1 MAEDKR
7 IRIAADTTP
16 LRQLREE
23 AVSLYR
29 EINQTSMQSAQEA
42 EKSISQ
48 LREQLALMEDR
59 NELERLL
66 LDLKRQSAAIDAT
79 TMQKPS
85 PMPERPIRRQ
95 PPTEELPRP
104 EQPTIDPET
113 GSITWDVSPRRK
125 EEPVQPEPRLE
136 TDVEEPEEK
145 PAPRRRRRKVQEPIP
160 DVEPIIDEETG
171 SMTWDVSPRRKEEP
185 VQPEPRLETD
195 VEEPEEK
202 PAPRRRRRKVQEPI
216 PDVEPIIDEET
227 GSMTWDL
234 TRKPQR
240 ERVTPIERGVE
251 REEPTTKETQKE
263 ILREINRHV
272 ENIDESVTNVDNSKN
287 FQDNSENRTDNSRH
301 TENITENVV
310 NIEKNTQT
318 ITENT
323 TAIREKGN
331 LEVVSEQPNR
341 PLLREDDRIQRRP
354 EITDNGQTEIKFSD
368 EGIIRAITRLG
379 VVTDNIGRDVISAL
393 RGLEKGTGEENQRTS
408 ITRYLETIANSV
420 SVIEDSAENILEE
433 IQKAVSGSGFGGG
446 TGTPGGIVP
455 PTGST
460 GGIGGGLNIFGGGLK
475 GILGGLGALTA
486 FNTAKNVL
494 SERYFRQQEFEAR
507 SQYQGTVET
516 AANYTRLQAA
526 NQADAFRWIPLIG
539 DTIAKSIE
547 LPAQLA
553 AEKMM
558 ATFGKYAEG
567 ERRVI
572 PYAQVM
578 GVSAGEAFRQAGRE
592 GSYAAESLG
601 MDYASY
607 LGRRAELIRAGGG
620 RFVGGNEYDP
630 YAVRETQSVMAAER
644 LFGLSPN
651 AVNRLQG
658 AMRFGDQDSGTGA
671 SAIIREFEQ
680 AMKNLGIPF
689 EQIASTM
696 EESLDTFIT
705 QSDQILSKRGE
716 FDAKELAAMF
726 SGIRQATGL
735 QGRQLERVQQAFTG
749 QGISKDEV
757 TNAMLVRSIQEVM
770 PDKTSYSEIQEEL
783 EKIRAGAADPEVMEN
798 FLNRVVE
805 RTGGGSE
812 QLRLAMSEIFPNL
825 SWNDINST
833 IQKDSDP
840 SKLVSNLFDLYK
852 QASQRI
858 RETPTEAYDRDA
870 ARRTVGT
877 GETILASDM
886 NRQMSEGAN
895 ILGEIRDLVREINDR
910 GKKVADMELEVPKEK
925 IIQQSATGGS
935 GLVNM
940 STVSGGVD
948 AGRAIS
954 QWFKRAL
961 DEWARERVNGVS
973 EANKV
978 IQQER

>member
-42 EKSISQ
+42 DKSISQ

-79 TMQKPS
+79 TIQKPS

-104 EQPTIDPET
+104 EQPIIDPET

-125 EEPVQPEPRLE
+125 EEPVQPEPR
-136 TDVEEPEEK
+136 P
-145 PAPRRRRRKVQEPIP
+145 
-160 DVEPIIDEETG
+160 
-171 SMTWDVSPRRKEEP
+171 
-185 VQPEPRLETD
+185 ETD

-240 ERVTPIERGVE
+240 ERVPPIERGTE
-251 REEPTTKETQKE
+251 EEPTTKETQKE

-323 TAIREKGN
+323 TAIKEKGN
-331 LEVVSEQPNR
+331 LNAVSEQSNR

-379 VVTDNIGRDVISAL
+379 AVTDNIGRDVISAL
-393 RGLEKGTGEENQRTS
+393 RGLEKGSGEENQKTS

-433 IQKAVSGSGFGGG
+433 MQKATSGSGFGGG

-460 GGIGGGLNIFGGGLK
+460 GGIGGLNIFGGGLK
-475 GILGGLGALTA
+475 GILGGLGGLAA

-630 YAVRETQSVMAAER
+630 YAVKETQSVMAAER

-696 EESLDTFIT
+696 EESLDTFVT

>member
-42 EKSISQ
+42 DKSISQ

-79 TMQKPS
+79 TIQKPS

-104 EQPTIDPET
+104 EQPIIDPET

-125 EEPVQPEPRLE
+125 EEPVQPELRRKEPIPE
-136 TDVEEPEEK
+136 TDVEEPLLTEEL
-145 PAPRRRRRKVQEPIP
+145 
-160 DVEPIIDEETG
+160 EE
-171 SMTWDVSPRRKEEP
+171 RP
-185 VQPEPRLETD
+185 V
-195 VEEPEEK
+195 
-202 PAPRRRRRKVQEPI
+202 PRRRRRKVQEPI

-240 ERVTPIERGVE
+240 GKVTPIERSVG
-251 REEPTTKETQKE
+251 EEPITKETQKE

-323 TAIREKGN
+323 TAIKEKGN
-331 LEVVSEQPNR
+331 LNAVSEQSNR

-379 VVTDNIGRDVISAL
+379 AVTDNIGRDVISAL
-393 RGLEKGTGEENQRTS
+393 RGLEKGSGEENQKTS

-433 IQKAVSGSGFGGG
+433 MQKATSGSGFGGG

-460 GGIGGGLNIFGGGLK
+460 GGIGGLNIFGGGLK
-475 GILGGLGALTA
+475 GILGGLGGLAA

-696 EESLDTFIT
+696 EESLDTFVT

-749 QGISKDEV
+749 QGMSKDEV

-783 EKIRAGAADPEVMEN
+783 EKIRAGAADSKVMEN

>member
-7 IRIAADTTP
+7 IRIVADTTP

-104 EQPTIDPET
+104 EQPIIDPET

-125 EEPVQPEPRLE
+125 EEPVQPEPRRKGQRPEME
-136 TDVEEPEEK
+136 TDVEEPL
-145 PAPRRRRRKVQEPIP
+145 PI
-160 DVEPIIDEETG
+160 
-171 SMTWDVSPRRKEEP
+171 
-185 VQPEPRLETD
+185 
-195 VEEPEEK
+195 EEPEER

-240 ERVTPIERGVE
+240 ERVTPTERGAE
-251 REEPTTKETQKE
+251 KEEPTTKETQKE

-323 TAIREKGN
+323 TAIKEKGN
-331 LEVVSEQPNR
+331 LNAVSEQSNR

-460 GGIGGGLNIFGGGLK
+460 GGIGGLNIFGGGLK
-475 GILGGLGALTA
+475 GILGGLGGLAA

-494 SERYFRQQEFEAR
+494 SERYFRNQEFEAR

-526 NQADAFRWIPLIG
+526 NQADAYRWIPLVG
-539 DTIAKSIE
+539 DVIAKSIE

-558 ATFGKYAEG
+558 TTFGKYAEG

-689 EQIASTM
+689 EEIASTM

-749 QGISKDEV
+749 QGMSKDEV

-783 EKIRAGAADPEVMEN
+783 EKIRAGEANPEVMEN

-840 SKLVSNLFDLYK
+840 SKLVSNLFDLYR
-852 QASQRI
+852 QSSQRI
-858 RETPTEAYDRDA
+858 RETSTEAYDKDA
-870 ARRTVGT
+870 ARRTVGA
-877 GETILASDM
+877 GETILAGDM

-895 ILGEIRDLVREINDR
+895 QLKEIVRLLTNIDNNT
-910 GKKVADMELEVPKEK
+910 KEK
-925 IIQQSATGGS
+925 EKPVESGPVTRSMVSGGA
-935 GLVNM
+935 GLVNAEN
-940 STVSGGVD
+940 VSSGVE
-948 AGRAIS
+948 AGRMLS
-954 QWFKRAL
+954 QWFKRVL
-961 DEWARERVNGVS
+961 DDWARERVGNMAVS

>member
-42 EKSISQ
+42 DKSISQ

-79 TMQKPS
+79 TIQKPS

-104 EQPTIDPET
+104 EQPIIDPET

-125 EEPVQPEPRLE
+125 EEPVQPEPRRKEPRPEME
-136 TDVEEPEEK
+136 TDVEEPLS
-145 PAPRRRRRKVQEPIP
+145 
-160 DVEPIIDEETG
+160 T
-171 SMTWDVSPRRKEEP
+171 
-185 VQPEPRLETD
+185 
-195 VEEPEEK
+195 EEPEER
-202 PAPRRRRRKVQEPI
+202 PVPRRRRRKVQEPI

-240 ERVTPIERGVE
+240 GKVTPIERSVG
-251 REEPTTKETQKE
+251 EEPITKETQKE

-310 NIEKNTQT
+310 NIEKNTKT

-323 TAIREKGN
+323 TAIKEKGN
-331 LEVVSEQPNR
+331 LNAVSEQSNR

-379 VVTDNIGRDVISAL
+379 AVTDNIGRDVISAL
-393 RGLEKGTGEENQRTS
+393 RGLEKGSGEKNQKTS

-433 IQKAVSGSGFGGG
+433 MQKATSGSGFGGG

-460 GGIGGGLNIFGGGLK
+460 GGIGGLNIFGRGLK
-475 GILGGLGALTA
+475 GILGGLGGLAA
-486 FNTAKNVL
+486 FKTAKNVL

-630 YAVRETQSVMAAER
+630 YAVKETQSVMAAER

-696 EESLDTFIT
+696 EESLDTFVT

-783 EKIRAGAADPEVMEN
+783 EKIRAGAADPKVMEN

>member
-42 EKSISQ
+42 DKSISQ

-79 TMQKPS
+79 TIQKPS

-104 EQPTIDPET
+104 EQPIIDPET

-125 EEPVQPEPRLE
+125 EEPVQLEPRRKEPIPE
-136 TDVEEPEEK
+136 TDVEEPLLTEEL
-145 PAPRRRRRKVQEPIP
+145 
-160 DVEPIIDEETG
+160 EE
-171 SMTWDVSPRRKEEP
+171 RP
-185 VQPEPRLETD
+185 V
-195 VEEPEEK
+195 
-202 PAPRRRRRKVQEPI
+202 PRRRRRKVQEPI

-240 ERVTPIERGVE
+240 ERVTPIERGTE
-251 REEPTTKETQKE
+251 EEPTTKETQKE

-323 TAIREKGN
+323 TAIKEKGN
-331 LEVVSEQPNR
+331 LNAVSEQSNR

-379 VVTDNIGRDVISAL
+379 AVTDNIGRDVISAL
-393 RGLEKGTGEENQRTS
+393 RGLEKGSGEENQKTS

-433 IQKAVSGSGFGGG
+433 MQKATSGSGFGGG

-460 GGIGGGLNIFGGGLK
+460 GGIGGLNIFGGGLK
-475 GILGGLGALTA
+475 GILGGLGGLAA

-630 YAVRETQSVMAAER
+630 YAVKETQSVMAAER

-696 EESLDTFIT
+696 EESLDTFVT

-910 GKKVADMELEVPKEK
+910 GKKVADMELEIPKEK

>member
-42 EKSISQ
+42 DKSISQ

-79 TMQKPS
+79 TIQKPS

-125 EEPVQPEPRLE
+125 EEPVQPEPRRKEPIPE
-136 TDVEEPEEK
+136 TDVEEPLLTEEL
-145 PAPRRRRRKVQEPIP
+145 
-160 DVEPIIDEETG
+160 EE
-171 SMTWDVSPRRKEEP
+171 RP
-185 VQPEPRLETD
+185 V
-195 VEEPEEK
+195 
-202 PAPRRRRRKVQEPI
+202 PRRRRRKVQEPI

-240 ERVTPIERGVE
+240 ERVPPIERGTE
-251 REEPTTKETQKE
+251 EEPTTKETQKE

-323 TAIREKGN
+323 TAIKEKGN
-331 LEVVSEQPNR
+331 LNAVSEQSNR

-379 VVTDNIGRDVISAL
+379 AVTDNIGRDVISAL
-393 RGLEKGTGEENQRTS
+393 RGLEKGSGEENQKTS

-433 IQKAVSGSGFGGG
+433 MQKATSGSGFGGG

-460 GGIGGGLNIFGGGLK
+460 GGIGGLNIFGGGLK
-475 GILGGLGALTA
+475 GILGGLGGLAA

-696 EESLDTFIT
+696 EESLDTFVT

-716 FDAKELAAMF
+716 FDAKEIAAMF

>member
-79 TMQKPS
+79 TIQKPS

-104 EQPTIDPET
+104 EQPIIDPET

-125 EEPVQPEPRLE
+125 EEPVQPEPRRKEPRPE
-136 TDVEEPEEK
+136 TDVEESLPTEEPEEK
-145 PAPRRRRRKVQEPIP
+145 PV
-160 DVEPIIDEETG
+160 
-171 SMTWDVSPRRKEEP
+171 
-185 VQPEPRLETD
+185 
-195 VEEPEEK
+195 
-202 PAPRRRRRKVQEPI
+202 PRRRRRKVQEPI

-240 ERVTPIERGVE
+240 ERVPPIERGTE
-251 REEPTTKETQKE
+251 EEPTTKETQKE

-323 TAIREKGN
+323 TAIKEKGN
-331 LEVVSEQPNR
+331 LNAVSEQSNR

-393 RGLEKGTGEENQRTS
+393 RGLEKGSGEENQKTS

-460 GGIGGGLNIFGGGLK
+460 GGIGGLNIFGGGLK
-475 GILGGLGALTA
+475 GILGGLGGLAA

-494 SERYFRQQEFEAR
+494 SERYFRNQEFEAR

-526 NQADAFRWIPLIG
+526 NQADAYRWIPLVG
-539 DTIAKSIE
+539 DVIAKSIE

-630 YAVRETQSVMAAER
+630 YAVGETQSVMAAER

-696 EESLDTFIT
+696 EESLDTFVT

-825 SWNDINST
+825 SWSDINST

-858 RETPTEAYDRDA
+858 KETPAEAYDRGA
-870 ARRTVGT
+870 ARRTVGA
-877 GETILASDM
+877 GETILAGDM

-895 ILGEIRDLVREINDR
+895 QLKEIVRLLTNIDNNT
-910 GKKVADMELEVPKEK
+910 KEK
-925 IIQQSATGGS
+925 PVESGPVTRSMVSGGT
-935 GLVNM
+935 GLVNAEN
-940 STVSGGVD
+940 VSSGVE
-948 AGRAIS
+948 AGRMLS
-954 QWFKRAL
+954 QWFKRVL
-961 DEWARERVNGVS
+961 DDWARERVGNMAVS

>member
-42 EKSISQ
+42 DKSISQ

-79 TMQKPS
+79 TIQKPS

-104 EQPTIDPET
+104 EQPIIDPET

-125 EEPVQPEPRLE
+125 EEPVQPEPR
-136 TDVEEPEEK
+136 P
-145 PAPRRRRRKVQEPIP
+145 
-160 DVEPIIDEETG
+160 
-171 SMTWDVSPRRKEEP
+171 
-185 VQPEPRLETD
+185 ETD

-240 ERVTPIERGVE
+240 ERVPPIERGTE
-251 REEPTTKETQKE
+251 EEPTTKETQKE

-323 TAIREKGN
+323 TAIKEKGN
-331 LEVVSEQPNR
+331 LNAVSEQSNR

-379 VVTDNIGRDVISAL
+379 AVTDNIGRDVISAL
-393 RGLEKGTGEENQRTS
+393 RGLEKGAGEENQKTS

-433 IQKAVSGSGFGGG
+433 MQKATSGSGFGGG

-460 GGIGGGLNIFGGGLK
+460 GGIGGLNIFGGGLK
-475 GILGGLGALTA
+475 GILGGLGGLAA

-696 EESLDTFIT
+696 EESLDTFVT

>member
-42 EKSISQ
+42 DKSISQ

-79 TMQKPS
+79 TIQKPS

-104 EQPTIDPET
+104 EQPIIDPET
-113 GSITWDVSPRRK
+113 GSITWDVSLRRK
-125 EEPVQPEPRLE
+125 EEPVQPEPRRKEPIPE
-136 TDVEEPEEK
+136 TDVEEPLLTEEL
-145 PAPRRRRRKVQEPIP
+145 
-160 DVEPIIDEETG
+160 EE
-171 SMTWDVSPRRKEEP
+171 RP
-185 VQPEPRLETD
+185 V
-195 VEEPEEK
+195 
-202 PAPRRRRRKVQEPI
+202 PRRRRRKVQEPI

-240 ERVTPIERGVE
+240 ERVTPIERGTE
-251 REEPTTKETQKE
+251 EEPTTKETQKE

-323 TAIREKGN
+323 TAIKEKGN
-331 LEVVSEQPNR
+331 LNAVSEQSNR

-379 VVTDNIGRDVISAL
+379 AVTDNIGRDVISAL
-393 RGLEKGTGEENQRTS
+393 RGLEKGSGEENQKTS

-433 IQKAVSGSGFGGG
+433 MQKATSGSGFGGG

-460 GGIGGGLNIFGGGLK
+460 GGIGGLNIFGGGLK
-475 GILGGLGALTA
+475 GILGGLGGLAA

-689 EQIASTM
+689 EQLASTM
-696 EESLDTFIT
+696 EESLDTFVT

-783 EKIRAGAADPEVMEN
+783 EKIRAGAADPKVMEN

>member
-125 EEPVQPEPRLE
+125 EETVQPEPRRKGQRPEME
-136 TDVEEPEEK
+136 TDVEEPL
-145 PAPRRRRRKVQEPIP
+145 PI
-160 DVEPIIDEETG
+160 
-171 SMTWDVSPRRKEEP
+171 
-185 VQPEPRLETD
+185 
-195 VEEPEEK
+195 EEPEER

-323 TAIREKGN
+323 TAIKEKGN
-331 LEVVSEQPNR
+331 LNAVSEQSNR

-433 IQKAVSGSGFGGG
+433 MQKATSGSGFGGG

-460 GGIGGGLNIFGGGLK
+460 GGIGGLNIFGGGLK
-475 GILGGLGALTA
+475 GILGGLGGLAA

-658 AMRFGDQDSGTGA
+658 AMRFGDQNSGTGA

-696 EESLDTFIT
+696 EESLDTFVT

-749 QGISKDEV
+749 QGMSKDEV

-858 RETPTEAYDRDA
+858 KETPAEAYDRGA
-870 ARRTVGT
+870 ARRTVGA
-877 GETILASDM
+877 GETILAGDM
-886 NRQMSEGAN
+886 NRQMSEGAKQLKEIVRLLTN
-895 ILGEIRDLVREINDR
+895 IDNNT
-910 GKKVADMELEVPKEK
+910 KEK
-925 IIQQSATGGS
+925 EKPVESGPVTRSMVSGGA
-935 GLVNM
+935 GLVNAEN
-940 STVSGGVD
+940 VSSGVE
-948 AGRAIS
+948 AGRMLS
-954 QWFKRAL
+954 QWFKRVL
-961 DEWARERVNGVS
+961 DDWARERVGNMAVS

>member
-113 GSITWDVSPRRK
+113 GSI
-125 EEPVQPEPRLE
+125 
-136 TDVEEPEEK
+136 
-145 PAPRRRRRKVQEPIP
+145 
-160 DVEPIIDEETG
+160 
-171 SMTWDVSPRRKEEP
+171 TWDVSPRRKEEP

-516 AANYTRLQAA
+516 ATNYTRLQAA

-658 AMRFGDQDSGTGA
+658 AMRFGDQNSGTGA

-696 EESLDTFIT
+696 EESLDTFII
-705 QSDQILSKRGE
+705 QSDQILSKRGD
-716 FDAKELAAMF
+716 FDARQLAAMF

-749 QGISKDEV
+749 QGMSKDEV

-783 EKIRAGAADPEVMEN
+783 EKIRAGAANPEVMEN

-858 RETPTEAYDRDA
+858 KETPAEAYDRGA
-870 ARRTVGT
+870 ARRTVGA
-877 GETILASDM
+877 GETILAGDM

-895 ILGEIRDLVREINDR
+895 QLKEI
-910 GKKVADMELEVPKEK
+910 KKVLDSIKEDTAILAGVKDRIDTYAGMPKQIVEDTK
-925 IIQQSATGGS
+925 
-935 GLVNM
+935 L
-940 STVSGGVD
+940 VSGAYKEAGSSDWD
-948 AGRAIS
+948 ALLKGIQMSIS
-954 QWFKRAL
+954 KGFL
-961 DEWARERVNGVS
+961 DIITAGKSRNIPAER
-973 EANKV
+973 
-978 IQQER
+978 

>member
-42 EKSISQ
+42 DKSISQ

-79 TMQKPS
+79 TIQKPS

-104 EQPTIDPET
+104 EQPIIDPET
-113 GSITWDVSPRRK
+113 GSI
-125 EEPVQPEPRLE
+125 
-136 TDVEEPEEK
+136 
-145 PAPRRRRRKVQEPIP
+145 
-160 DVEPIIDEETG
+160 
-171 SMTWDVSPRRKEEP
+171 TWDVSPRRKEEP

-526 NQADAFRWIPLIG
+526 NQADAYRWIPLVG
-539 DTIAKSIE
+539 DVIAKSIE

-658 AMRFGDQDSGTGA
+658 AMRFGDQNSGTGA

-705 QSDQILSKRGE
+705 QSDQILSKRGD
-716 FDAKELAAMF
+716 FDARQLAAMF

-735 QGRQLERVQQAFTG
+735 QGRQLERVQQAFIG
-749 QGISKDEV
+749 QGMSKDEV

-840 SKLVSNLFDLYK
+840 SKLVSNLFDLYR
-852 QASQRI
+852 QSSQRI
-858 RETPTEAYDRDA
+858 RETRAEAYDKDA
-870 ARRTVGT
+870 AKGTVGA
-877 GETILASDM
+877 GETILARDT

-895 ILGEIRDLVREINDR
+895 QLKEI
-910 GKKVADMELEVPKEK
+910 KKVLDSIKEDTAILAGVKDRIDTYAGMPKQIVEDTK
-925 IIQQSATGGS
+925 
-935 GLVNM
+935 L
-940 STVSGGVD
+940 VSGAYKEAGSSDWD
-948 AGRAIS
+948 ALLKGIQMSIS
-954 QWFKRAL
+954 KGFL
-961 DEWARERVNGVS
+961 DIITAGKSRNIPAER
-973 EANKV
+973 
-978 IQQER
+978 

>member
-42 EKSISQ
+42 DKSISQ

-79 TMQKPS
+79 TIQKPS

-104 EQPTIDPET
+104 EQPIIDPET

-125 EEPVQPEPRLE
+125 EEPVQLEPRRKEPIPE
-136 TDVEEPEEK
+136 TDVEEPLLTEEL
-145 PAPRRRRRKVQEPIP
+145 
-160 DVEPIIDEETG
+160 EE
-171 SMTWDVSPRRKEEP
+171 RP
-185 VQPEPRLETD
+185 V
-195 VEEPEEK
+195 
-202 PAPRRRRRKVQEPI
+202 PRRRRRKVQEPI

-240 ERVTPIERGVE
+240 ERVTPIERGTE
-251 REEPTTKETQKE
+251 EEPTTKETQKE

-323 TAIREKGN
+323 TAIKEKGN
-331 LEVVSEQPNR
+331 LNAVSEQSNR

-379 VVTDNIGRDVISAL
+379 AVTDNIGRDVISAL
-393 RGLEKGTGEENQRTS
+393 RGLEKGSGEENQKTS

-433 IQKAVSGSGFGGG
+433 MQKATSGSGFGGG

-460 GGIGGGLNIFGGGLK
+460 GGIGGLNIFGGGLK
-475 GILGGLGALTA
+475 GILGGLGGLAA

-696 EESLDTFIT
+696 EESLDTFVT

-749 QGISKDEV
+749 QGMSKDEV

>member
-42 EKSISQ
+42 DKSISQ

-79 TMQKPS
+79 TIQKPS

-104 EQPTIDPET
+104 EQPIIDPET

-125 EEPVQPEPRLE
+125 EEPVQPEPRRKEPRPEME
-136 TDVEEPEEK
+136 TDVEEPLS
-145 PAPRRRRRKVQEPIP
+145 
-160 DVEPIIDEETG
+160 T
-171 SMTWDVSPRRKEEP
+171 
-185 VQPEPRLETD
+185 
-195 VEEPEEK
+195 EEPEER
-202 PAPRRRRRKVQEPI
+202 PVPRRRRRKVQEPI

-240 ERVTPIERGVE
+240 GKVTPIERSVG
-251 REEPTTKETQKE
+251 EEPITKETQKE

-323 TAIREKGN
+323 TAIKEKGN
-331 LEVVSEQPNR
+331 LNAVSEQSNR

-379 VVTDNIGRDVISAL
+379 AVTDNIGRDVISAL
-393 RGLEKGTGEENQRTS
+393 RGLEKGSGEENQKTS

-433 IQKAVSGSGFGGG
+433 MQKATSGSGFGGG

-460 GGIGGGLNIFGGGLK
+460 GGIGGLNIFGGGLK
-475 GILGGLGALTA
+475 GILGGLGGLAA

-630 YAVRETQSVMAAER
+630 YAVKETQSVMAAER

-696 EESLDTFIT
+696 EESLDTFVT

-783 EKIRAGAADPEVMEN
+783 EKIRAGAADPKVMEN

-948 AGRAIS
+948 TGRAIS

>member
-29 EINQTSMQSAQEA
+29 EINQASMQSAQEA
-42 EKSISQ
+42 DKSISQ

-79 TMQKPS
+79 TIQKPS

-104 EQPTIDPET
+104 EQPIIDPET

-125 EEPVQPEPRLE
+125 EEPVQPEPRRKEPIPE
-136 TDVEEPEEK
+136 TDVEEPLLTEEL
-145 PAPRRRRRKVQEPIP
+145 
-160 DVEPIIDEETG
+160 EE
-171 SMTWDVSPRRKEEP
+171 RP
-185 VQPEPRLETD
+185 V
-195 VEEPEEK
+195 
-202 PAPRRRRRKVQEPI
+202 PRRRRRKVQEPI

-240 ERVTPIERGVE
+240 ERVTPIERGTE
-251 REEPTTKETQKE
+251 EEPTTKETQKE

-323 TAIREKGN
+323 TAIKEKGN
-331 LEVVSEQPNR
+331 LNAVSEQSNR

-379 VVTDNIGRDVISAL
+379 AVTDNIGRDVISAL
-393 RGLEKGTGEENQRTS
+393 RGLEKGSGEENQKTS

-433 IQKAVSGSGFGGG
+433 MQKATSGSGFGGG

-460 GGIGGGLNIFGGGLK
+460 GGIGGLNIFGGGLK
-475 GILGGLGALTA
+475 GILGGLGGLAA

-630 YAVRETQSVMAAER
+630 YAVKETQSVMAAER

-696 EESLDTFIT
+696 EESLDTFVT

-825 SWNDINST
+825 SWSDINST

>member
-29 EINQTSMQSAQEA
+29 EINQASMQSAQEA
-42 EKSISQ
+42 EKSIAQ

-104 EQPTIDPET
+104 EQPIIDPET

-125 EEPVQPEPRLE
+125 EETVQPEPRRKGQRPEME
-136 TDVEEPEEK
+136 TDVEEPL
-145 PAPRRRRRKVQEPIP
+145 PI
-160 DVEPIIDEETG
+160 
-171 SMTWDVSPRRKEEP
+171 
-185 VQPEPRLETD
+185 
-195 VEEPEEK
+195 EEPEER

-301 TENITENVV
+301 TENITE

-408 ITRYLETIANSV
+408 ITRYLETIANYV

-433 IQKAVSGSGFGGG
+433 IQKAVSSNGIGGG
-446 TGTPGGIVP
+446 VGMPGGIVP

-460 GGIGGGLNIFGGGLK
+460 GVNGGGLNIFGGGLK

-658 AMRFGDQDSGTGA
+658 AMRFGDQNSGTGA

-680 AMKNLGIPF
+680 AMKNLDIPF

-705 QSDQILSKRGE
+705 QSDQILSKRGD
-716 FDAKELAAMF
+716 FDARQLAAMF

-749 QGISKDEV
+749 QGMSKDEV

-783 EKIRAGAADPEVMEN
+783 EKIRAGAANPEVMEN

-858 RETPTEAYDRDA
+858 KETPAEAYDRGA
-870 ARRTVGT
+870 ARRTVGA
-877 GETILASDM
+877 GETILAGDM
-886 NRQMSEGAN
+886 NRQMSEGAKQLKEIVRLLTN
-895 ILGEIRDLVREINDR
+895 IDNNT
-910 GKKVADMELEVPKEK
+910 KEK
-925 IIQQSATGGS
+925 KKPVESGPVTRSMVSGGA
-935 GLVNM
+935 GLVNAEN
-940 STVSGGVD
+940 VSSEVE
-948 AGRAIS
+948 AGRMLS
-954 QWFKRAL
+954 QWFKRVL
-961 DEWARERVNGVS
+961 DDWARERVGNMAVS

>member
-125 EEPVQPEPRLE
+125 EEPVQPEPRRKEPRPE
-136 TDVEEPEEK
+136 TDVEESLPTEEPEEK
-145 PAPRRRRRKVQEPIP
+145 PV
-160 DVEPIIDEETG
+160 
-171 SMTWDVSPRRKEEP
+171 
-185 VQPEPRLETD
+185 
-195 VEEPEEK
+195 
-202 PAPRRRRRKVQEPI
+202 PRRRRRKVQEPI

-558 ATFGKYAEG
+558 VTFGKYAEG

-749 QGISKDEV
+749 QGMSKDEV

-858 RETPTEAYDRDA
+858 KETPAEAYDRGA
-870 ARRTVGT
+870 ARRTVGA
-877 GETILASDM
+877 GETILAGDM

-895 ILGEIRDLVREINDR
+895 ILKEIRDLVSEINDR
-910 GKKVADMELEVPKEK
+910 GKKVADIELEVPKEK

>member
-29 EINQTSMQSAQEA
+29 EINQASMQSAQEA
-42 EKSISQ
+42 DKSISQ

-95 PPTEELPRP
+95 LPTEELPRL

-125 EEPVQPEPRLE
+125 EEPVQPEPRRKEPRPEME
-136 TDVEEPEEK
+136 TDVEEPLS
-145 PAPRRRRRKVQEPIP
+145 
-160 DVEPIIDEETG
+160 T
-171 SMTWDVSPRRKEEP
+171 
-185 VQPEPRLETD
+185 
-195 VEEPEEK
+195 EEPEER
-202 PAPRRRRRKVQEPI
+202 PVPRRRRRKVQEPI

-240 ERVTPIERGVE
+240 GKVTPIERGTE
-251 REEPTTKETQKE
+251 EEPTTKETQKE

-310 NIEKNTQT
+310 NIEKNTKT

-323 TAIREKGN
+323 TAIKEKGN
-331 LEVVSEQPNR
+331 LNAVSEQSNR

-379 VVTDNIGRDVISAL
+379 AVTDNIGRDVISAL
-393 RGLEKGTGEENQRTS
+393 RGLEKGSGEENQKTS

-433 IQKAVSGSGFGGG
+433 MQKATSGSGFGGG

-460 GGIGGGLNIFGGGLK
+460 GGIGGLNIFGGGLK
-475 GILGGLGALTA
+475 GILGGLGGLAA

-630 YAVRETQSVMAAER
+630 YAVKETQSVMAAER

-696 EESLDTFIT
+696 EESLDTFVT

-825 SWNDINST
+825 SWSDINST

>member
-125 EEPVQPEPRLE
+125 EKTIQPEPRRKEQRAGDEPSVEEPLS
-136 TDVEEPEEK
+136 VEEPEER
-145 PAPRRRRRKVQEPIP
+145 PVSRRRRRKVQEPIP
-160 DVEPIIDEETG
+160 DVEPTIDEETG
-171 SMTWDVSPRRKEEP
+171 TMTWN
-185 VQPEPRLETD
+185 
-195 VEEPEEK
+195 
-202 PAPRRRRRKVQEPI
+202 
-216 PDVEPIIDEET
+216 
-227 GSMTWDL
+227 L
-234 TRKPQR
+234 TRKPER
-240 ERVTPIERGVE
+240 ERITPTERGLE
-251 REEPTTKETQKE
+251 REEPTTTKETQKE

-331 LEVVSEQPNR
+331 LDVASEQSNR

-379 VVTDNIGRDVISAL
+379 TVTDNVGRDVVSAL
-393 RGLEKGTGEENQRTS
+393 RGLEKGTGEESQRNV
-408 ITRYLETIANSV
+408 TRYLETIANSV
-420 SVIEDSAENILEE
+420 SVIEDSTENILEE
-433 IQKAVSGSGFGGG
+433 IQKVISNNGIGGG
-446 TGTPGGIVP
+446 AGTPGGIVP
-455 PTGST
+455 PTGSA
-460 GGIGGGLNIFGGGLK
+460 GGNGVGLNIFGGGLK
-475 GILGGLGALTA
+475 GILGGLGGLAA

-494 SERYFRQQEFEAR
+494 SERYFRNQEFEAR

-592 GSYAAESLG
+592 GGYAASALG

-680 AMKNLGIPF
+680 AMKNLNIPF
-689 EQIASTM
+689 EEIASTM

-716 FDAKELAAMF
+716 FDAKELAAIL
-726 SGIRQATGL
+726 SATRQATGL
-735 QGRQLERVQQAFTG
+735 SGRQLERVQQAFTG
-749 QGISKDEV
+749 QGMSKDEV

-770 PDKTSYSEIQEEL
+770 PEKTSYSEIQEEL
-783 EKIRAGAADPEVMEN
+783 EKIRSGGASMELMEN
-798 FLNRVVE
+798 FLSKVVE

-825 SWNDINST
+825 SWGDINAT

-840 SKLVSNLFDLYK
+840 SKLISNLADLYK
-852 QASQRI
+852 TAYRRI
-858 RETPTEAYDRDA
+858 DETRAEAYDKDA
-870 ARRTVGT
+870 AKRTVGA
-877 GETILASDM
+877 GETILANDM
-886 NRQMSEGAN
+886 NRQMSAGAG
-895 ILGEIRDLVREINDR
+895 ILKEIRDLVEEINER
-910 GKKVADMELEVPKEK
+910 GKKVADIELEVPKEK

-961 DEWARERVNGVS
+961 DEWARERVGGVS

>member
-125 EEPVQPEPRLE
+125 EETVQPEPRREEQRTDRE
-136 TDVEEPEEK
+136 TDVEESLPAEEPEER
-145 PAPRRRRRKVQEPIP
+145 PAPRRRRRRKVQEPIP
-160 DVEPIIDEETG
+160 DVEPTIDEETG
-171 SMTWDVSPRRKEEP
+171 T
-185 VQPEPRLETD
+185 
-195 VEEPEEK
+195 
-202 PAPRRRRRKVQEPI
+202 
-216 PDVEPIIDEET
+216 
-227 GSMTWDL
+227 MTWDL
-234 TRKPQR
+234 TRRPER
-240 ERVTPIERGVE
+240 ERVTPTERGTE
-251 REEPTTKETQKE
+251 REEPTTTKETQKE
-263 ILREINRHV
+263 LLREINRHV

-301 TENITENVV
+301 TENITEHVV

-379 VVTDNIGRDVISAL
+379 TITDNVGRDVISAL

-516 AANYTRLQAA
+516 GANYTRLQAA

-840 SKLVSNLFDLYK
+840 SKLVSNLFDLYR
-852 QASQRI
+852 QSSQRI
-858 RETPTEAYDRDA
+858 RETSTEAYDKDA
-870 ARRTVGT
+870 ARRTVGA
-877 GETILASDM
+877 GETILAGDM

-895 ILGEIRDLVREINDR
+895 ILKEIRDLVSEINDR
-910 GKKVADMELEVPKEK
+910 GKKVADIELEVPKEK

-961 DEWARERVNGVS
+961 DEWARERVGGVS

>member
-79 TMQKPS
+79 TIQKPS

-104 EQPTIDPET
+104 EQPIIDPET

-125 EEPVQPEPRLE
+125 EEPVQPEPR
-136 TDVEEPEEK
+136 P
-145 PAPRRRRRKVQEPIP
+145 
-160 DVEPIIDEETG
+160 
-171 SMTWDVSPRRKEEP
+171 
-185 VQPEPRLETD
+185 ETD

-240 ERVTPIERGVE
+240 ERVTPIERSVE

-323 TAIREKGN
+323 TAIKEKGN
-331 LEVVSEQPNR
+331 LNAVSEQSNR

-460 GGIGGGLNIFGGGLK
+460 GGIGGLNIFGGGLK
-475 GILGGLGALTA
+475 GILGGLGGLAA

-494 SERYFRQQEFEAR
+494 SERYFRNQEFEAR

-526 NQADAFRWIPLIG
+526 NQADAYRWIPLVG
-539 DTIAKSIE
+539 DVIAKSIE

-689 EQIASTM
+689 EEIASTM

-749 QGISKDEV
+749 QGMSKDEV

-783 EKIRAGAADPEVMEN
+783 EKIRAGEANPEVMEN

-840 SKLVSNLFDLYK
+840 SKLVSNLFDLYR
-852 QASQRI
+852 QSNQRI
-858 RETPTEAYDRDA
+858 RETSTEAYDKDA
-870 ARRTVGT
+870 ARRTVGA
-877 GETILASDM
+877 GETILAGDM

-895 ILGEIRDLVREINDR
+895 QLKEIVRLLTNIDNNT
-910 GKKVADMELEVPKEK
+910 KEK
-925 IIQQSATGGS
+925 EKPVESGPVTRSMVSGGA
-935 GLVNM
+935 GLVNAEN
-940 STVSGGVD
+940 VSSGVE
-948 AGRAIS
+948 AGRMLS
-954 QWFKRAL
+954 QWFKRVL
-961 DEWARERVNGVS
+961 DDWARERVGNMAVS

>member
-42 EKSISQ
+42 DKSISQ

-79 TMQKPS
+79 TIQKPS
-85 PMPERPIRRQ
+85 LMPERPIRRQ

-104 EQPTIDPET
+104 EQPIIDPET

-125 EEPVQPEPRLE
+125 EEPVQPEPR
-136 TDVEEPEEK
+136 P
-145 PAPRRRRRKVQEPIP
+145 
-160 DVEPIIDEETG
+160 
-171 SMTWDVSPRRKEEP
+171 
-185 VQPEPRLETD
+185 ETD

-240 ERVTPIERGVE
+240 ERVPPIERGTE
-251 REEPTTKETQKE
+251 EEPTTKETQKE

-310 NIEKNTQT
+310 NIEKNTKT

-323 TAIREKGN
+323 TAIKEKGN
-331 LEVVSEQPNR
+331 LNAVSEQSNR

-379 VVTDNIGRDVISAL
+379 AVTDNIGRDVISAL

-460 GGIGGGLNIFGGGLK
+460 GGIGGLNIFGGGLK
-475 GILGGLGALTA
+475 GILGGLGGLAA

-592 GSYAAESLG
+592 GVYAAESLG

-680 AMKNLGIPF
+680 AMKNLNIPF

-749 QGISKDEV
+749 QGMSKDEV

-783 EKIRAGAADPEVMEN
+783 EKIRAGAANPKVMEN
-798 FLNRVVE
+798 FLNRLIE

-852 QASQRI
+852 KSSQRI
-858 RETPTEAYDRDA
+858 RETPTEAYDKDA
-870 ARRTVGT
+870 AKRTVGA
-877 GETILASDM
+877 GETILAGDM

>member
-125 EEPVQPEPRLE
+125 GQRPEME
-136 TDVEEPEEK
+136 TDVEESLPIEEPEER

-160 DVEPIIDEETG
+160 DVEPTIDEETG
-171 SMTWDVSPRRKEEP
+171 T
-185 VQPEPRLETD
+185 
-195 VEEPEEK
+195 
-202 PAPRRRRRKVQEPI
+202 
-216 PDVEPIIDEET
+216 
-227 GSMTWDL
+227 MTWDL
-234 TRKPQR
+234 TRRPER
-240 ERVTPIERGVE
+240 ERVTPTERGTE
-251 REEPTTKETQKE
+251 REEPTTTKETQKE
-263 ILREINRHV
+263 LLREINRHV

-301 TENITENVV
+301 TENITEHVV

-379 VVTDNIGRDVISAL
+379 TITDNVGRDVISAI
-393 RGLEKGTGEENQRTS
+393 RGLEKGTGEENQRS
-408 ITRYLETIANSV
+408 GITRYLETIANSV
-420 SVIEDSAENILEE
+420 SVIEDSTENILEE

-460 GGIGGGLNIFGGGLK
+460 GGIGGLNIFGGGLK
-475 GILGGLGALTA
+475 GILGGLGGLAA

-578 GVSAGEAFRQAGRE
+578 GVSAGEAFTQAGRE
-592 GSYAAESLG
+592 GSYAASALG

-607 LGRRAELIRAGGG
+607 MGRRAELIRAGGG

-749 QGISKDEV
+749 QGMSKDEV

-783 EKIRAGAADPEVMEN
+783 EKIRAGAADPKVMEN
-798 FLNRVVE
+798 FLNRLIE

-852 QASQRI
+852 KSSQRI
-858 RETPTEAYDRDA
+858 RETPTEAYDKDA
-870 ARRTVGT
+870 AKRTVGA
-877 GETILASDM
+877 GETILAGDM

-895 ILGEIRDLVREINDR
+895 ILKEIRDLVSEINDR
-910 GKKVADMELEVPKEK
+910 GKKVADIELEVPKEK

-961 DEWARERVNGVS
+961 DEWARERVGGVS

>member
-29 EINQTSMQSAQEA
+29 EINQASMQSAQEA
-42 EKSISQ
+42 DKSISQ

-95 PPTEELPRP
+95 LPTEELPRL

-125 EEPVQPEPRLE
+125 EEPVQPEPRRKEPRPEME
-136 TDVEEPEEK
+136 TDVEEPLS
-145 PAPRRRRRKVQEPIP
+145 
-160 DVEPIIDEETG
+160 T
-171 SMTWDVSPRRKEEP
+171 
-185 VQPEPRLETD
+185 
-195 VEEPEEK
+195 EEPEER
-202 PAPRRRRRKVQEPI
+202 PVPRRRRRKVQEPI

-240 ERVTPIERGVE
+240 GKVTPIERGTE
-251 REEPTTKETQKE
+251 EEPTTKETQKE

-310 NIEKNTQT
+310 NIEKNTKT

-323 TAIREKGN
+323 TAIKEKGN
-331 LEVVSEQPNR
+331 LNAVSEQSNR

-379 VVTDNIGRDVISAL
+379 AVTDNIGRDVISAL
-393 RGLEKGTGEENQRTS
+393 RGLEKGSGEENQKTS

-433 IQKAVSGSGFGGG
+433 MQKATSGSGFGGG

-460 GGIGGGLNIFGGGLK
+460 GGIGGLNIFGGGLK
-475 GILGGLGALTA
+475 GILGGLGGLAA

-696 EESLDTFIT
+696 EESLDTFVT

>member
-42 EKSISQ
+42 DKSISQ

-125 EEPVQPEPRLE
+125 EEPVQPEPRRKEPIPE
-136 TDVEEPEEK
+136 TDVEEPLLTEEL
-145 PAPRRRRRKVQEPIP
+145 
-160 DVEPIIDEETG
+160 EE
-171 SMTWDVSPRRKEEP
+171 RP
-185 VQPEPRLETD
+185 V
-195 VEEPEEK
+195 
-202 PAPRRRRRKVQEPI
+202 PRRRRRKVQEPI

-240 ERVTPIERGVE
+240 ERVTPIERGTE
-251 REEPTTKETQKE
+251 EEPTTKETQKE

-323 TAIREKGN
+323 TAIKEKGN
-331 LEVVSEQPNR
+331 LNAVSEQSNR

-379 VVTDNIGRDVISAL
+379 AVTDNIGRDVISAL
-393 RGLEKGTGEENQRTS
+393 RGLEKGSGEENQKTS

-433 IQKAVSGSGFGGG
+433 MQKATSGSGFGGG

-460 GGIGGGLNIFGGGLK
+460 GGIGGLNIFGGGLK
-475 GILGGLGALTA
+475 GILGGLGGLAA

-630 YAVRETQSVMAAER
+630 YAVKETQSVMAAER

-696 EESLDTFIT
+696 EESLDTFVT

>member
-125 EEPVQPEPRLE
+125 EEPVQPEPRRKEPRPE
-136 TDVEEPEEK
+136 TDVEESLPTEEPEEK
-145 PAPRRRRRKVQEPIP
+145 PV
-160 DVEPIIDEETG
+160 
-171 SMTWDVSPRRKEEP
+171 
-185 VQPEPRLETD
+185 
-195 VEEPEEK
+195 
-202 PAPRRRRRKVQEPI
+202 PRRRRRKVQEPI

-240 ERVTPIERGVE
+240 ERVTPIERSVE

-323 TAIREKGN
+323 TAIKEKGN
-331 LEVVSEQPNR
+331 LNAVSEQSNR

-393 RGLEKGTGEENQRTS
+393 RGLEKGSGEENQKTS

-433 IQKAVSGSGFGGG
+433 IQKAVSSNGIGGG
-446 TGTPGGIVP
+446 VGTPGGIVP

-460 GGIGGGLNIFGGGLK
+460 GVNGGGLNIFGGGLK

-680 AMKNLGIPF
+680 AMKNLDIPF

-749 QGISKDEV
+749 QGMSKDEV

-783 EKIRAGAADPEVMEN
+783 EKIRAGGADPEVMEN

-840 SKLVSNLFDLYK
+840 SKLVSNLFDLYR

-858 RETPTEAYDRDA
+858 KETPAEAYDRGA
-870 ARRTVGT
+870 ARRTVGA
-877 GETILASDM
+877 GETILAGNM

-895 ILGEIRDLVREINDR
+895 ILKEIRDLVSEINDR
-910 GKKVADMELEVPKEK
+910 GKKVADIELEVPKEK

>member
-42 EKSISQ
+42 DKSISQ

-79 TMQKPS
+79 TIQKPS

-104 EQPTIDPET
+104 EQPIIDPET

-125 EEPVQPEPRLE
+125 EEPVQPEPRRKEPRPEME
-136 TDVEEPEEK
+136 TDVEEPLSTEEPEEK
-145 PAPRRRRRKVQEPIP
+145 PTPRRRRRKVQEPI
-160 DVEPIIDEETG
+160 T
-171 SMTWDVSPRRKEEP
+171 
-185 VQPEPRLETD
+185 
-195 VEEPEEK
+195 
-202 PAPRRRRRKVQEPI
+202 
-216 PDVEPIIDEET
+216 DVEPIIDEET

-240 ERVTPIERGVE
+240 ERVIPTERGAE

-301 TENITENVV
+301 TENVTENVV

-323 TAIREKGN
+323 TAIKEKGN
-331 LEVVSEQPNR
+331 LNAVSEQSNR

-379 VVTDNIGRDVISAL
+379 AVTDNIGRDVISAL
-393 RGLEKGTGEENQRTS
+393 RGLEKGSGEENQKTS

-460 GGIGGGLNIFGGGLK
+460 GGIGGLNIFGGGLK
-475 GILGGLGALTA
+475 GILGGLGGLAA

-494 SERYFRQQEFEAR
+494 SERYFRNQEFEAR

-526 NQADAFRWIPLIG
+526 NQADAYRWIPLVG
-539 DTIAKSIE
+539 DVIAKSIE

-696 EESLDTFIT
+696 EESLDTFVT

-840 SKLVSNLFDLYK
+840 SKLVSNLFDLYR
-852 QASQRI
+852 QSSQRI
-858 RETPTEAYDRDA
+858 RETSTEAYDKDA
-870 ARRTVGT
+870 ARRTVGA
-877 GETILASDM
+877 GETILAGDM

-895 ILGEIRDLVREINDR
+895 QLKEIVRLLTNIDNNT
-910 GKKVADMELEVPKEK
+910 KEK
-925 IIQQSATGGS
+925 EKPVESGPVTRSMVSGGA
-935 GLVNM
+935 GLVNAEN
-940 STVSGGVD
+940 VSSGVE
-948 AGRAIS
+948 AGRMLS
-954 QWFKRAL
+954 QWFKRVL
-961 DEWARERVNGVS
+961 DDWARERVGNMAVS

>member
-79 TMQKPS
+79 TIQKPS

-95 PPTEELPRP
+95 SPTEELPRP
-104 EQPTIDPET
+104 EQPIIDPET

-125 EEPVQPEPRLE
+125 EETVQPEPRRKGQRPEME
-136 TDVEEPEEK
+136 TDVEEPLPIEE
-145 PAPRRRRRKVQEPIP
+145 PEERPVSRRRRRKVQEPIP
-160 DVEPIIDEETG
+160 DVEPTIDEETG
-171 SMTWDVSPRRKEEP
+171 TMTWN
-185 VQPEPRLETD
+185 L
-195 VEEPEEK
+195 
-202 PAPRRRRRKVQEPI
+202 I
-216 PDVEPIIDEET
+216 
-227 GSMTWDL
+227 
-234 TRKPQR
+234 RKPER
-240 ERVTPIERGVE
+240 ERITPTERGLE
-251 REEPTTKETQKE
+251 REEPTTTKETQKE

-323 TAIREKGN
+323 TAIKEKGN
-331 LEVVSEQPNR
+331 LNAVSEQSNR

-393 RGLEKGTGEENQRTS
+393 RGLEKGSGEENQKTS

-420 SVIEDSAENILEE
+420 SVIEDSSENILEE
-433 IQKAVSGSGFGGG
+433 IQKAVSGAGFGGG
-446 TGTPGGIVP
+446 AGTPGGIVP
-455 PTGST
+455 PTGSA
-460 GGIGGGLNIFGGGLK
+460 GGNGVGLNIFGGGLK
-475 GILGGLGALTA
+475 GILGGLGGLAA

-494 SERYFRQQEFEAR
+494 SERYFRNQEFEAR

-558 ATFGKYAEG
+558 ATFGKYVEG

-658 AMRFGDQDSGTGA
+658 AMRFGDQDYCTGA

-696 EESLDTFIT
+696 EESLDTFVT

-858 RETPTEAYDRDA
+858 KETPAEAYDRGA
-870 ARRTVGT
+870 ARRTVGA
-877 GETILASDM
+877 GETILAGDM

-895 ILGEIRDLVREINDR
+895 QLKEIVRLLTNIDNNT
-910 GKKVADMELEVPKEK
+910 KEK
-925 IIQQSATGGS
+925 PVESGPVTRSMVSGGT
-935 GLVNM
+935 GLVNAEN
-940 STVSGGVD
+940 VSSEVE
-948 AGRAIS
+948 AGRMLS
-954 QWFKRAL
+954 QWFKRVL
-961 DEWARERVNGVS
+961 DDWARERVGNMAVS

>member
-29 EINQTSMQSAQEA
+29 EINQASMQSAQEA
-42 EKSISQ
+42 DKSISQ

-125 EEPVQPEPRLE
+125 EELVQPEPRRKEPIPE
-136 TDVEEPEEK
+136 TDVEEPLLTEEL
-145 PAPRRRRRKVQEPIP
+145 
-160 DVEPIIDEETG
+160 EE
-171 SMTWDVSPRRKEEP
+171 RP
-185 VQPEPRLETD
+185 V
-195 VEEPEEK
+195 
-202 PAPRRRRRKVQEPI
+202 PRRRRRKVQEPI

-240 ERVTPIERGVE
+240 ERVTPIERGTE
-251 REEPTTKETQKE
+251 EEPTTKETQKE

-323 TAIREKGN
+323 TAIKEKGN
-331 LEVVSEQPNR
+331 LNAVSEQSNR

-379 VVTDNIGRDVISAL
+379 AVTDNIGRDVISAL
-393 RGLEKGTGEENQRTS
+393 RGLEKGSGEENQKTS

-433 IQKAVSGSGFGGG
+433 MQKATSGSGFGGG

-460 GGIGGGLNIFGGGLK
+460 GGIGGLNIFGGGLK
-475 GILGGLGALTA
+475 GILGGLGGLAA
-486 FNTAKNVL
+486 FKTAKNVL

-630 YAVRETQSVMAAER
+630 YAVKETQSVMAAER

-696 EESLDTFIT
+696 EESLDTFVT

-783 EKIRAGAADPEVMEN
+783 EKIRAGAADPKVMEN

>member
-42 EKSISQ
+42 DKSISQ

-79 TMQKPS
+79 TIQKPS

-104 EQPTIDPET
+104 EQPIIDPET

-125 EEPVQPEPRLE
+125 EEPVQPEPRPE

-145 PAPRRRRRKVQEPIP
+145 PAPRRRRRKVQEPI
-160 DVEPIIDEETG
+160 
-171 SMTWDVSPRRKEEP
+171 
-185 VQPEPRLETD
+185 Q
-195 VEEPEEK
+195 
-202 PAPRRRRRKVQEPI
+202 
-216 PDVEPIIDEET
+216 DVEPIIDEET

-240 ERVTPIERGVE
+240 ERVPPIERGTE
-251 REEPTTKETQKE
+251 EEPTTKETQKE

-310 NIEKNTQT
+310 NIEKNTKT

-323 TAIREKGN
+323 TAIKEKGN
-331 LEVVSEQPNR
+331 LNAVSEQSNR

-379 VVTDNIGRDVISAL
+379 AVTDNIGRDVISAL
-393 RGLEKGTGEENQRTS
+393 RGLEKGSGEENQKTS

-433 IQKAVSGSGFGGG
+433 MQKATSGSGFGGG

-460 GGIGGGLNIFGGGLK
+460 GGIGGLNIFGGGLK
-475 GILGGLGALTA
+475 GILGGLGGLAA

-630 YAVRETQSVMAAER
+630 YAVKETQSVMAAER

-696 EESLDTFIT
+696 EESLDTFVT

-825 SWNDINST
+825 SWSDINST

-840 SKLVSNLFDLYK
+840 SKLVSNLFDLYR
-852 QASQRI
+852 QSSQRI
-858 RETPTEAYDRDA
+858 KETPAEAYDRGA
-870 ARRTVGT
+870 ARRTVGA
-877 GETILASDM
+877 GETILAGDM

-895 ILGEIRDLVREINDR
+895 ILKEIRDLVSEINDR
-910 GKKVADMELEVPKEK
+910 GKKVADIELEVPKEK

-961 DEWARERVNGVS
+961 DEWARERVGGVS

>member
-42 EKSISQ
+42 DKSISQ

-79 TMQKPS
+79 TIQKPS

-104 EQPTIDPET
+104 EQPIIDPET

-125 EEPVQPEPRLE
+125 EEPVQPEPR
-136 TDVEEPEEK
+136 P
-145 PAPRRRRRKVQEPIP
+145 
-160 DVEPIIDEETG
+160 
-171 SMTWDVSPRRKEEP
+171 
-185 VQPEPRLETD
+185 ETD

-240 ERVTPIERGVE
+240 ERVPPIERGTE
-251 REEPTTKETQKE
+251 EEPTTKETQKE

-310 NIEKNTQT
+310 NIEKNTKT

-323 TAIREKGN
+323 TAIKEKGN
-331 LEVVSEQPNR
+331 LNAVSEQSNR

-379 VVTDNIGRDVISAL
+379 AVTDNIGRDVISAL
-393 RGLEKGTGEENQRTS
+393 RGLEKGSGEENQKTS

-433 IQKAVSGSGFGGG
+433 MQKATSGSGFGGG

-460 GGIGGGLNIFGGGLK
+460 GGIGGLNIFGGGLK
-475 GILGGLGALTA
+475 GILGGLGGLAA

-696 EESLDTFIT
+696 EESLDTFVT

-825 SWNDINST
+825 SWSDINST

>member
-42 EKSISQ
+42 DKSISQ

-125 EEPVQPEPRLE
+125 EETVQPESRREEQRTDRE
-136 TDVEEPEEK
+136 TDVEESLPAEEPEER
-145 PAPRRRRRKVQEPIP
+145 PAPRRRRRRKVQEPIP
-160 DVEPIIDEETG
+160 DVEPTIDEETG
-171 SMTWDVSPRRKEEP
+171 T
-185 VQPEPRLETD
+185 
-195 VEEPEEK
+195 
-202 PAPRRRRRKVQEPI
+202 
-216 PDVEPIIDEET
+216 
-227 GSMTWDL
+227 MTWDL
-234 TRKPQR
+234 TRRPER
-240 ERVTPIERGVE
+240 ERVTPTERGTE
-251 REEPTTKETQKE
+251 REEPTTTKETQKE
-263 ILREINRHV
+263 LLREINRHV

-301 TENITENVV
+301 TENITEHVV

-475 GILGGLGALTA
+475 GILGGLGGLAA

-494 SERYFRQQEFEAR
+494 SERYFRNQEFEAR

-526 NQADAFRWIPLIG
+526 NQADAYRWIPLVG
-539 DTIAKSIE
+539 DVIAKSIE

-749 QGISKDEV
+749 QGMSKDEV

-825 SWNDINST
+825 SWSDINST

-858 RETPTEAYDRDA
+858 KETPAEAYDRGA
-870 ARRTVGT
+870 ARRTVGV
-877 GETILASDM
+877 GETILAGDM

-895 ILGEIRDLVREINDR
+895 ILKEIRDLVSEINDR
-910 GKKVADMELEVPKEK
+910 GKKVADIELEVPKEK

-961 DEWARERVNGVS
+961 DEWARERVGGVS

>member
-79 TMQKPS
+79 TIQKPS

-104 EQPTIDPET
+104 EQPIIDPET

-125 EEPVQPEPRLE
+125 EEPVQPEPR
-136 TDVEEPEEK
+136 P
-145 PAPRRRRRKVQEPIP
+145 
-160 DVEPIIDEETG
+160 
-171 SMTWDVSPRRKEEP
+171 
-185 VQPEPRLETD
+185 ETD

-240 ERVTPIERGVE
+240 ERVTPIERSVE

-323 TAIREKGN
+323 TAIKEKGN
-331 LEVVSEQPNR
+331 LNAVSEQSNR

-460 GGIGGGLNIFGGGLK
+460 GGIGGLNIFGGGLK
-475 GILGGLGALTA
+475 GILGGLGGLAA

-494 SERYFRQQEFEAR
+494 SERYFRNQEFEAR

-526 NQADAFRWIPLIG
+526 NQADAYRWIPLVG
-539 DTIAKSIE
+539 DVIAKSIE

-689 EQIASTM
+689 EEIASTM

-749 QGISKDEV
+749 QGMSKDEV

-783 EKIRAGAADPEVMEN
+783 EKIRAGEANPEVMEN

-840 SKLVSNLFDLYK
+840 SKLVSNLFDLYR
-852 QASQRI
+852 QSSQRI
-858 RETPTEAYDRDA
+858 RETSTEAYDKDA
-870 ARRTVGT
+870 ARRTVGA
-877 GETILASDM
+877 GETILAGDM

-895 ILGEIRDLVREINDR
+895 QLKEIVRLLTNIDNNT
-910 GKKVADMELEVPKEK
+910 KEK
-925 IIQQSATGGS
+925 EKPVESGPVTRSMVSGGA
-935 GLVNM
+935 GLVNAEN
-940 STVSGGVD
+940 VSSGVE
-948 AGRAIS
+948 AGRMLS
-954 QWFKRAL
+954 QWFKRVL
-961 DEWARERVNGVS
+961 DDWARERVGNMAVS

>member
-79 TMQKPS
+79 TIQKPS

-104 EQPTIDPET
+104 EQPIIDPET

-125 EEPVQPEPRLE
+125 EEPVQPEPR
-136 TDVEEPEEK
+136 P
-145 PAPRRRRRKVQEPIP
+145 
-160 DVEPIIDEETG
+160 
-171 SMTWDVSPRRKEEP
+171 
-185 VQPEPRLETD
+185 ETD

-240 ERVTPIERGVE
+240 ERVPPIERGTE
-251 REEPTTKETQKE
+251 EEPTTKETQKE

-323 TAIREKGN
+323 TAIKEKGN
-331 LEVVSEQPNR
+331 LNAVSEQSNR

-393 RGLEKGTGEENQRTS
+393 RGLEKGSGEENQKTS

-433 IQKAVSGSGFGGG
+433 MQKAVSGSGFGGG

-705 QSDQILSKRGE
+705 QSDQILSKRGD
-716 FDAKELAAMF
+716 FDARQLAAMF

-749 QGISKDEV
+749 QGMSKDEV

-783 EKIRAGAADPEVMEN
+783 EKIRAGEANPEVMEN

-877 GETILASDM
+877 GETILASNM

-961 DEWARERVNGVS
+961 DEWARERVGGVS

>member
-125 EEPVQPEPRLE
+125 EEPVQPEPRRKEPRPE
-136 TDVEEPEEK
+136 TDVEESLPTEEPEEK
-145 PAPRRRRRKVQEPIP
+145 PV
-160 DVEPIIDEETG
+160 
-171 SMTWDVSPRRKEEP
+171 
-185 VQPEPRLETD
+185 
-195 VEEPEEK
+195 
-202 PAPRRRRRKVQEPI
+202 PRRRRRKVQEPI

-446 TGTPGGIVP
+446 TGTPGGIVL

-494 SERYFRQQEFEAR
+494 SERYFRNQEFEAR

-526 NQADAFRWIPLIG
+526 NQADAYRWIPLVG
-539 DTIAKSIE
+539 DVIAKSIE

-658 AMRFGDQDSGTGA
+658 AMRFGDQDLGTGA

-680 AMKNLGIPF
+680 AMKNLGISF

-749 QGISKDEV
+749 QGMSKDEV

-840 SKLVSNLFDLYK
+840 SKLVSNLFDLYR
-852 QASQRI
+852 QSSQRI
-858 RETPTEAYDRDA
+858 KETPTEAYDRDA
-870 ARRTVGT
+870 ARRTVGA
-877 GETILASDM
+877 GETILAGNM

-895 ILGEIRDLVREINDR
+895 QLKEI
-910 GKKVADMELEVPKEK
+910 KKVLDSIKEDTAILAGVKDRIDTYAGMPKQIVEDTK
-925 IIQQSATGGS
+925 
-935 GLVNM
+935 L
-940 STVSGGVD
+940 VSGAYKEAGSSDWD
-948 AGRAIS
+948 ALLKGIQMSIS
-954 QWFKRAL
+954 KGFL
-961 DEWARERVNGVS
+961 DIITAGKSRNIPAER
-973 EANKV
+973 
-978 IQQER
+978 

>member
-42 EKSISQ
+42 DKSISQ

-79 TMQKPS
+79 TIQKPS

-104 EQPTIDPET
+104 EQPIIDPET

-125 EEPVQPEPRLE
+125 EEPVQPEPRRKEPIPE
-136 TDVEEPEEK
+136 TDVEEPLLTEEL
-145 PAPRRRRRKVQEPIP
+145 
-160 DVEPIIDEETG
+160 EE
-171 SMTWDVSPRRKEEP
+171 RP
-185 VQPEPRLETD
+185 V
-195 VEEPEEK
+195 
-202 PAPRRRRRKVQEPI
+202 PRRRRRKVQEPI

-240 ERVTPIERGVE
+240 ERVTPIERGTE
-251 REEPTTKETQKE
+251 EEPTTKETQKE

-323 TAIREKGN
+323 TAIKEKGN
-331 LEVVSEQPNR
+331 LNAVSEQSNR

-379 VVTDNIGRDVISAL
+379 AVTDNIGRDVISAL
-393 RGLEKGTGEENQRTS
+393 RGLEKGSGEENQKTS

-433 IQKAVSGSGFGGG
+433 MQKATSGSGFGGG

-460 GGIGGGLNIFGGGLK
+460 GGIGGLNIFGGGLK
-475 GILGGLGALTA
+475 GILGGLGGLAA

-696 EESLDTFIT
+696 EESLDTFVT

>member
-79 TMQKPS
+79 TIQKPS

-104 EQPTIDPET
+104 EQPIIDPET

-125 EEPVQPEPRLE
+125 EEPVQPEPR
-136 TDVEEPEEK
+136 P
-145 PAPRRRRRKVQEPIP
+145 
-160 DVEPIIDEETG
+160 
-171 SMTWDVSPRRKEEP
+171 
-185 VQPEPRLETD
+185 ETD

-240 ERVTPIERGVE
+240 ERVPPIERGTE
-251 REEPTTKETQKE
+251 EEPTTKETQKE

-323 TAIREKGN
+323 TAIKEKGN
-331 LEVVSEQPNR
+331 LNAVSEQSNR

-393 RGLEKGTGEENQRTS
+393 RGLEKGSGEENQKTS

-433 IQKAVSGSGFGGG
+433 MQKAVSGSGFGGG

-460 GGIGGGLNIFGGGLK
+460 GGIGGLNIFGGGLK
-475 GILGGLGALTA
+475 GILGGLGGLAA

-592 GSYAAESLG
+592 GGYAAESLG

-689 EQIASTM
+689 EEIASTM

-705 QSDQILSKRGE
+705 QSDQILSKRGD
-716 FDAKELAAMF
+716 FDARQLAAMF

-749 QGISKDEV
+749 QGMSKDEV

-783 EKIRAGAADPEVMEN
+783 EKIRAGEANPEVMEN

-840 SKLVSNLFDLYK
+840 SKLVSNLFDLYR
-852 QASQRI
+852 QSSQRI
-858 RETPTEAYDRDA
+858 RETSTEAYDKDA
-870 ARRTVGT
+870 ARRTVGA
-877 GETILASDM
+877 GETILAGDM

-895 ILGEIRDLVREINDR
+895 QLKEIVRLLTNIDNNT
-910 GKKVADMELEVPKEK
+910 KEK
-925 IIQQSATGGS
+925 EKPVESGPVTRSMVSGGA
-935 GLVNM
+935 GLVNAEN
-940 STVSGGVD
+940 VSSGVE
-948 AGRAIS
+948 AGRMLS
-954 QWFKRAL
+954 QWFKRVL
-961 DEWARERVNGVS
+961 DDWARESAGNMAVS

>member
-29 EINQTSMQSAQEA
+29 EINQISMQSAQEA
-42 EKSISQ
+42 DKSISQ

-79 TMQKPS
+79 TIQKPS

-104 EQPTIDPET
+104 EQPIIDPET

-125 EEPVQPEPRLE
+125 EEPVQPEPR
-136 TDVEEPEEK
+136 P
-145 PAPRRRRRKVQEPIP
+145 
-160 DVEPIIDEETG
+160 
-171 SMTWDVSPRRKEEP
+171 
-185 VQPEPRLETD
+185 ETD

-240 ERVTPIERGVE
+240 ERVPPIERGTE
-251 REEPTTKETQKE
+251 EEPTTKETQKE

-310 NIEKNTQT
+310 NIEKNTKT

-323 TAIREKGN
+323 TAIKEKGN
-331 LEVVSEQPNR
+331 LNAVSEQSNR

-379 VVTDNIGRDVISAL
+379 AVTDNIGRDVISAL
-393 RGLEKGTGEENQRTS
+393 RGLEKGSGEENQKTS

-433 IQKAVSGSGFGGG
+433 MQKATSGSGFGGG

-460 GGIGGGLNIFGGGLK
+460 GGIGGLNIFGGGLK
-475 GILGGLGALTA
+475 GILGGLGGLAA
-486 FNTAKNVL
+486 FKTAKNVL

-644 LFGLSPN
+644 WFGLSPN

-696 EESLDTFIT
+696 EESLDTFVT